1 MLMYVTCEQF
11 AAFMRLCSNAGSAR
25 EGKKRPFFIITRH
38 GKYTPAFEG
47 LLAQWLL
54 RYIDLFAAGGVS
66 DAGISFRY

>member
-1 MLMYVTCEQF
+1 MLMYVTCELF

-25 EGKKRPFFIITRH
+25 EGKKRLFFIITRH

-54 RYIDLFAAGGVS
+54 RYIDLFAAGRMS
-66 DAGISFRY
+66 DEGISFRC